1 MHRLPELGKLG
12 TCSTAEAE
20 DYADTYM
27 SVKQC
32 AAPMNV
38 TEGRVR
44 HLARYRLLPSRYFR
58 GDVLIQPAAVAGYTA

>member
-1 MHRLPELGKLG
+1 MFDL
-12 TCSTAEAE
+12 EAE

-32 AAPMNV
+32 AALMNI

-44 HLARYRLLPSRYFR
+44 HLARYRVLRSRYFG
-58 GDVLIQPAAVAGYTA
+58 GDVLVQPAAVAGYTA